1 MVTCRKV
8 ILVSLPLILCLFCA
22 SCVVSTS
29 QTGTMVVQKTE
40 VLLSGEYQ
48 TTEAYEKRKPKTVAV
63 LPFLNE
69 TGKEE
74 APEVVRRCFYNH
86 FSSLPYLDM
95 ELFRVDSLLR
105 SKGVTDP
112 TNVQKMTPQQLGAI
126 LNVDAVIYGTITHYN
141 RIYAVLVSDVAVGA
155 ILRMADTKTGEDLWT
170 GKHVAHTPS
179 GGIATTPVGLIL
191 TALSTAYNLRAINLY
206 RTSDDLFREMVKA
219 VPKPTLAEAEAP
231 PNIIMLAQDGAF
243 SIKKAG
249 DVIKVAMEGD
259 AGMRATFDIGD
270 FKKGLFM
277 KEVSPGNYVG
287 EYRIVPGDNVKDALV
302 TGHLLNEAGV
312 AAEWIDALGNVN
324 IDTTPPKPPA
334 QLTESSR
341 DKAVY
346 LSWEPNSERDL
357 AKYRVYRSDTPLTGY
372 QLHKELENTDFLD
385 SDLTNFKQL
394 HYKLTAVDAAGNESE
409 TSSMVQGMGVPKGP
423 TPVRGELKENTSW
436 YAAASP
442 YIIETPVIVPD
453 KMRLVIE
460 AGTTVVSKGAG
471 IRIYGGLTAKG
482 SEKRIIAFT
491 TDVPLAWDGLL
502 FENKG
507 ASEFEFCSVQGAKIG
522 ALIRSGSLAVRD
534 SEFTGCTVALKVEGT
549 HSKPVIER
557 NKIINNIGNAVE
569 VSSGAEPVL
578 NGNQISNNGGKAL
591 DVVAASPKLS
601 KNEIIHNKG
610 GGLFFLKAGP
620 IIQENVVHDNG
631 SVDLLNHPGSQ
642 TIEAERNF
650 WGSKSGEKII
660 GRISGRVNFSPV
672 LDAAP
677 PDGKPLKLSIME
689 SNLQGNITQDS
700 YLILSKSP
708 YSVTGEAV
716 VDGGAVLYIEPG
728 VVLKYMARESVIEVK
743 DGGVHARGRADAP
756 ILFVSGSSSPGPG
769 DYAAAVR
776 FQEIKKK
783 GQGVG
788 ERIADKVKSI
798 LGDQE
803 ESFFAYC
810 VFAHADTPL
819 DVYYGR
825 PDITYS
831 FIGFNRQSGIICR
844 NDSRPNIVSNTLYNN
859 LGTAAIECYGM
870 TNPRIKNNNILENPF
885 AVQSFSTITLD
896 ARSNWW
902 GAAPPNANLF
912 LGNLEYQPYLTEP
925 NPEAFNY
932 SFK

>member
-1 MVTCRKV
+1 MVTCRKS
-8 ILVSLPLILCLFCA
+8 ILVSIPLILSLFCA

-29 QTGTMVVQKTE
+29 QTGTTVVQTAE
-40 VLLSGEYQ
+40 ILLNGEYE
-48 TTEAYEKRKPKTVAV
+48 TTEAYEKHKPKTIAV

-86 FSSLPYLDM
+86 FSSLPYLDV

-126 LNVDAVIYGTITHYN
+126 LNVDAVIYGTITNYD
-141 RIYAVLVSDVAVGA
+141 RIYAVLISDVAVGA
-155 ILRMADTKTGEDLWT
+155 RLRMADTKTGDELWA
-170 GKHVAHTPS
+170 GEHVAHTPS

-219 VPKPTLAEAEAP
+219 VPRPTLAEAEAP
-231 PNIIMLAQDGAF
+231 PAIIMLAQDGAF
-243 SIKKAG
+243 SVKKAG

-259 AGMRATFDIGD
+259 SRMRASFDIGD
-270 FKKGLFM
+270 FKKGLRM
-277 KEVSPGNYVG
+277 REVSPGNYVG

-302 TGHLLNEAGV
+302 TGHLVNEAGV
-312 AAEWIDALGNVN
+312 AAEWIDALGNAN

-341 DKAVY
+341 DRAVY
-346 LSWEPNSERDL
+346 LSWEPNAEKDL

-372 QLHKELENTDFLD
+372 KLLKDLEDTRFLD
-385 SDLTNFKQL
+385 NDQPNFKPL
-394 HYKLTAVDAAGNESE
+394 YYKLAALDAAGNESE
-409 TSSMVQGMGVPKGP
+409 MSSMVQGMGVAKGP
-423 TPVRGELKENTSW
+423 TPVSGELKENTSW

-442 YIIETPVIVPD
+442 YVIEGPVIVPD

-471 IRIYGGLTAKG
+471 IRVYGGLTAKG
-482 SEKRIIAFT
+482 SEKRVITFT
-491 TDVPLAWDGLL
+491 KDVLVLWDGLW
-502 FENKG
+502 FENKSK
-507 ASEFEFCSVQGAKIG
+507 SEFTFCSVKGAKIG
-522 ALIRSGSLAVRD
+522 ALIRAGSLLVSD
-534 SEFTGCTVALKVEGT
+534 SEFTGCTVALKIEGT
-549 HSKPVIER
+549 HSKPLVER
-557 NKIINNIGNAVE
+557 NKIINNPGNAVE
-569 VSSGAEPVL
+569 ILSGAEPTL
-578 NGNQISNNGGKAL
+578 NENQISNNGGKAL

-610 GGLFFLKAGP
+610 GGLFFKKSSPVIG
-620 IIQENVVHDNG
+620 ENAIHDNG
-631 SVDLLNHPGSQ
+631 SVDLLNYPGSQ
-642 TIEAERNF
+642 TIEAGRNF

-660 GRISGRVNFSPV
+660 GRISGRVNFNPV
-672 LDAAP
+672 LDDAP
-677 PDGKPLKLSIME
+677 PDGKPLELSILG
-689 SNLQGNITQDS
+689 SRLQGNIGQDS
-700 YLILSKSP
+700 FLILSKSP
-708 YSVTGEAV
+708 YSVSGEAV

-728 VVLKYMARESVIEVK
+728 VVLQYMARESVITVK
-743 DGGVHARGRADAP
+743 DGGIHARGRADAP

-769 DYAAAVR
+769 DYATAVR

-788 ERIADKVKSI
+788 ERIAGKVKSL
-798 LGDQE
+798 LGEQE

-810 VFAHADTPL
+810 VFTHADTPL

-831 FIGFNRQSGIICR
+831 FIGFNRQSGVICR
-844 NDSRPNIVSNTLYNN
+844 NDSRPNIVNNTLYNN
-859 LGTAAIECYGM
+859 RGTAAIECYGM
-870 TNPRIKNNNILENPF
+870 TNPRIKDNNIWENPF

-896 ARSNWW
+896 VRSNWW
-902 GAAPPNANLF
+902 GSAPPNESLF
-912 LGNLEYQPYLTEP
+912 LGNLEYQPFLTKP

-932 SFK
+932 TFK